1 MTERPTVFVVDDE
14 PSVRVAI
21 ERLVGST
28 GLRCETFRSAED
40 YLQSERPDAPGC
52 LVLDVRMPGWSGL
65 DLQQMLRT
73 AGQQRPIIFLSAHA
87 DIPQSVQAMKAG
99 AVEFLTKP
107 FNPQELLDAIQQA
120 IDRDSIGRAR
130 RAKRDEIDE
139 RYRSLSPREGEVLAC
154 VVAGLANKETAL
166 KLDISV
172 RTVKAHRAEVMR
184 KMRADSVADLVRMAQ
199 ALGVLPSDA

>member
-14 PSVRVAI
+14 SSVRVAI
-21 ERLVGST
+21 ERLVGSA

-40 YLQSERPDAPGC
+40 YLRSEREDAPGC

-65 DLQQMLRT
+65 DLQQMLRA
-73 AGQQRPIIFLSAHA
+73 AGHQRPIIFLSAHA

-107 FNPQELLDAIQQA
+107 FDPQELLDAIRQA
-120 IDRDSIGRAR
+120 IDRDGVERAR
-130 RAKRDEIDE
+130 RAKRHEIDE
-139 RYRSLSPREGEVLAC
+139 RYRSLSPREGEVMAC
-154 VVAGLANKETAL
+154 VVAGLANKVTAQ

-184 KMRADSVADLVRMAQ
+184 KMHADSVADLVRMAQ
-199 ALGVLPSDA
+199 ALGITAPEV